1 MLAKKT
7 VIRLIKDAEFINK
20 KEEKVKYKQ
29 LCLEDSERL
38 YVVSASANLA
48 NKVGDEIVIAYD
60 GKRYSILEYT
70 S

>member
-1 MLAKKT
+1 MLAKKC

-38 YVVSASANLA
+38 YVVSASSMLS
-48 NKVGDEIVIAYD
+48 NKVGDEVVIAYD
-60 GKRYSILEYT
+60 GKRYSLLEYT